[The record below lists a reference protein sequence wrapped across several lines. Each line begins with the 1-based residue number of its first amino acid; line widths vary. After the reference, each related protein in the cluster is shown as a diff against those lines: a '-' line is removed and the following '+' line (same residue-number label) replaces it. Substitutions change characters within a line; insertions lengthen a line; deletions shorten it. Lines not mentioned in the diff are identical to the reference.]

1 MEGEGKVEGILE
13 MGMRAKV
20 RGAVW
25 VNRLTG
31 RDMVWERAIGKNRE
45 ESNFNGFGGRL
56 KRKKEL
62 NGEKGDRRSQ
72 ECGEVGVRERVIA
85 G

>member
-1 MEGEGKVEGILE
+1 MEEEEKVEGILE

-31 RDMVWERAIGKNRE
+31 RDMMWKRAIGKDQE
-45 ESNFNGFGGRL
+45 ESNFYGFGEELR
-56 KRKKEL
+56 RKKGL

-72 ECGEVGVRERVIA
+72 ECGEFGVRERVIA

>member
-1 MEGEGKVEGILE
+1 MEGEEKVEGILE

-31 RDMVWERAIGKNRE
+31 RDMVWERAIGKIQE
-45 ESNFNGFGGRL
+45 ESNFCGLGEELRRG
-56 KRKKEL
+56 KGL
-62 NGEKGDRRSQ
+62 NGRKGDRKSQ

-85 G
+85 S